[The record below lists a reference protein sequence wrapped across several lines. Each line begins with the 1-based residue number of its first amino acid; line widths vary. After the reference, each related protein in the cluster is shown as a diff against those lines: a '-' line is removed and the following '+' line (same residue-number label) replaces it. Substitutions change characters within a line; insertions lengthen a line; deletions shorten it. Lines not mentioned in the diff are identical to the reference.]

1 MSVCVSACVRSSVFV
16 VKTLRVCVHLCSWV
30 KLCLCCAFF
39 NISLTFYTSRC
50 VCLAQCPMHPC
61 LHSCPARG
69 LAFRYS
75 FRSTCGLWHS
85 SRSCLQSRRQTFRSA
100 AATAVLTRP
109 QSGLNIPGVGD
120 LSKLAN
126 VDLSD
131 VPEGR
136 YREVEVGVL
145 CCAVPMST
153 SSQELMSAYLPQGF

>member
-1 MSVCVSACVRSSVFV
+1 M
-16 VKTLRVCVHLCSWV
+16 RVCVHLCSWSR
-30 KLCLCCAFF
+30 LCLTQPCVAPFSTSPCALC
-39 NISLTFYTSRC
+39 ISRC

-85 SRSCLQSRRQTFRSA
+85 SRSCLQRRRQTFQSA
-100 AATAVLTRP
+100 APSAVLTRP
-109 QSGLNIPGVGD
+109 QSGLSIPGVGD

-131 VPEGR
+131 VPDGR

-145 CCAVPMST
+145 CCANCLCALVHKGSC
-153 SSQELMSAYLPQGF
+153 QLPICRKALTFVE